1 METKPVELAVGSE
14 ARLGRIP
21 RHIHRPEDLALSHR
35 RNLRGVAKDKTPKTP
50 KAPKKKSK
58 IKTLFKWIR
67 RITFVAGI
75 VGAVKKYQDE
85 QKQQQSP
92 PRP

>member
-1 METKPVELAVGSE
+1 M
-14 ARLGRIP
+14 
-21 RHIHRPEDLALSHR
+21 
-35 RNLRGVAKDKTPKTP
+35 AKDKTLKTP
-50 KAPKKKSK
+50 KKKKSK

-92 PRP
+92 PSP